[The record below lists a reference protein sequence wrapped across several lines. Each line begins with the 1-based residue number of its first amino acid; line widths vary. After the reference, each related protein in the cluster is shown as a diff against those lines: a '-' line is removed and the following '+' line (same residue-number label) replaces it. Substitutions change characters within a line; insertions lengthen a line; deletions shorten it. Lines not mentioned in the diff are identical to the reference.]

1 MDVRSKELQVTH
13 IPKQPSGSPSF
24 HRDSSDDGIM
34 TGLLL
39 APLISSALLLVAQGT
54 LLLPPGWLIEEPA
67 TLPSSRMALSFASA
81 LVLSR
86 FNLVNLATYCSFI
99 LLVHACAS
107 RWFENR
113 YGKSPSAPKGERTS
127 VPRSEL
133 LRTWYYVAFMFAL
146 TVFNCG
152 LKAVLCRQGLRF
164 WQRK

>member
-1 MDVRSKELQVTH
+1 M
-13 IPKQPSGSPSF
+13 SGLPSF
-24 HRDSSDDGIM
+24 NRDSSDDGIM

-39 APLISSALLLVAQGT
+39 APLISSALLLVAQRT
-54 LLLPPGWLIEEPA
+54 SSPEQLLPRGWLIEEPA
-67 TLPSSRMALSFASA
+67 TLPNSLMALSAAEA

-99 LLVHACAS
+99 LLVHVGAS

-113 YGKSPSAPKGERTS
+113 YGKSASAPEGERTS

-146 TVFNCG
+146 TIFNCG
-152 LKAVLCRQGLRF
+152 LKAAVCRQGFRF